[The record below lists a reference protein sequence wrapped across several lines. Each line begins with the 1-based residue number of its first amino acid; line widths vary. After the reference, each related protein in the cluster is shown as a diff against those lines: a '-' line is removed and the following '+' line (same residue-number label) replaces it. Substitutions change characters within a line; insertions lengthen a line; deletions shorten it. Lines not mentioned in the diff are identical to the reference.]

1 MQEFQ
6 TIESIRRHLDA
17 LRSDKRTIALVPTM
31 GALHQGHLALVAAA
45 RECADIVVL
54 SIFVNPL
61 QFLPGEDLARY
72 PRPLEDDRA
81 LADAHGVDI
90 LFVPRAEEMYH
101 GIPETRVVPGA
112 TADRWEGAHRP
123 GHFAGVLTVVA
134 KLLNIVQPDVAVFGQ
149 KDIQQVTLVR
159 RMVADLDIPVALV
172 SVVTVRE
179 ADGLALSSRNVFLS
193 ETDRR
198 AALAIPR
205 ALAAMRARWADG
217 ERDGRALER
226 VAAAVFAGTAG
237 VKPDYIAVVDSDQL
251 APVEHAAQGTV
262 AAVAARVGSTRLID
276 NIIFG
281 EEPG

>member
-1 MQEFQ
+1 MQEFEA
-6 TIESIRRHLDA
+6 IESIRQHLGA
-17 LRSDKRTIALVPTM
+17 LRSTKRTIALVPTM

-45 RECADIVVL
+45 RESADIVVL

-72 PRPLEDDRA
+72 PRPLEHDRA

-101 GIPETRVVPGA
+101 GTPETRVVPGA

-134 KLLNIVQPDVAVFGQ
+134 KLLNIVQPHVAVFGQ

-193 ETDRR
+193 ETDRS

-205 ALAAMRARWADG
+205 ALAAMRGRWADG

-226 VAAAVFAGTAG
+226 VAATVFAGTPR
-237 VKPDYIAVVDSDQL
+237 VKPDYIAVVDPDQL